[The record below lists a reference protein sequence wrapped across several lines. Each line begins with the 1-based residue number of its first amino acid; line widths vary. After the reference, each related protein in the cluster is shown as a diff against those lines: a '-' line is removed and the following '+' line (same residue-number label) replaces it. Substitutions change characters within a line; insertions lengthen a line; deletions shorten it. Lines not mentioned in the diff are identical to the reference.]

1 MSKKSLLGLAFGAGL
16 VVFLTVLYLF
26 YPGGAPQVGPTKP
39 ETPGDVQYRT
49 APEFAG
55 KPAPPEAGAPPA
67 QEPPPPPLAKASP
80 SPAEAPAPPEM
91 KPPAAQELP
100 PPPSKPEEHY
110 GLLVGRYR
118 TYKEASKVLEKLKK
132 KDKPGFVR
140 HDGRQRKPYAV
151 WAGPFPTQQESQV
164 AAKSIKKQ
172 LKVSPKPEKLQLPVP
187 K

>member
-16 VVFLTVLYLF
+16 VVFLAVLYLF
-26 YPGGAPQVGPTKP
+26 YPGGTPQERPTKP

-49 APEFAG
+49 APQFAG
-55 KPAPPEAGAPPA
+55 KPAPPETGAPPA
-67 QEPPPPPLAKASP
+67 QEPPPPPLAEASP
-80 SPAEAPAPPEM
+80 
-91 KPPAAQELP
+91 PPAQVPASPELKPQEAQELP
-100 PPPSKPEEHY
+100 SPPPQPEEQY

-118 TYKEASKVLEKLKK
+118 TYKEASKMMEKLKQEG
-132 KDKPGFVR
+132 KPGFVR

-164 AAKSIKKQ
+164 AAKSIKQK